1 MVHIDGQLDF
11 NKGSN
16 IIQWEKKVFL
26 INDIGTAG

>member
-1 MVHIDGQLDF
+1 MEHIDGQLNF

-16 IIQWEKKVFL
+16 IIQWEKKVFS

>member
-1 MVHIDGQLDF
+1 MEHIDGLLNF

-16 IIQWEKKVFL
+16 IIQWQKKVFP